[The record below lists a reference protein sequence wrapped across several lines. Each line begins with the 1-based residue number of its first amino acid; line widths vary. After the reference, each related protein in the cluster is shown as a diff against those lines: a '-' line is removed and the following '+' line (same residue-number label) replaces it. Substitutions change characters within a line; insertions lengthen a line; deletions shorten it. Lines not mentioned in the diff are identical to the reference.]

1 MSNERAKLND
11 SDLLAS
17 SQAGSPLSRRIPHV
31 ASQRG
36 SAAVRGSEHP
46 GEACVRCDR

>member
-17 SQAGSPLSRRIPHV
+17 SQAGSRLVAGPSSRR
-31 ASQRG
+31 
-36 SAAVRGSEHP
+36 
-46 GEACVRCDR
+46 